1 MSEAIICPV
10 CETTNDPTAINCEVC
25 GERLAPAAPGEVIP
39 AEQNMA
45 ATLAAQAAGE
55 QPASGQFAMDDD
67 DFKPEP
73 ALDEVYAE
81 GHMEPAST
89 PVESEDAAM
98 HIEQPNDLALP
109 GTDLAPGVLYSHM
122 SGEAYHAG
130 SPEYEEGFG
139 PMGDQLLPTPPAT
152 SEVDTYEAPS
162 APVQEAQDYE
172 IQPMDEPI
180 SFGDTGAFEPSAEEP
195 TPEPVVEKQSPFQ
208 VSGPNPAVA
217 LPKPG
222 TYEQPAELTLYFQK
236 QPVLSYSIDTDEV
249 LIGRKDI
256 RADIDPDIDL
266 TTWDHDA
273 YVSRKHAYIYRQN
286 KNYTLYAVSNSGL
299 QLNNDLMDLGD
310 RRQLSDGDIIVIA
323 GILAMKFTLP
333 A

>member
-10 CETTNDPTAINCEVC
+10 CETTNDPSAINCEVC

-45 ATLAAQAAGE
+45 AMLAAQAAAE
-55 QPASGQFAMDDD
+55 QAQQPASGQFAMDDD
-67 DFKPEP
+67 DDFKLAP
-73 ALDEVYAE
+73 APV
-81 GHMEPAST
+81 T
-89 PVESEDAAM
+89 PEDAAM
-98 HIEQPNDLALP
+98 PMEQPHDAALP
-109 GTDLAPGVLYSHM
+109 GTGNTQGVLYSHM

-139 PMGDQLLPTPPAT
+139 PMGDQLLPTPPAAN
-152 SEVDTYEAPS
+152 EVDEAPS
-162 APVQEAQDYE
+162 APAQSAQGYE

-195 TPEPVVEKQSPFQ
+195 MSKPVVEKQSPFQ
-208 VSGPNPAVA
+208 VSGPNPAVT